1 MVEYTL
7 KDFDFLKVSSTFA
20 SIGYKDANGNI
31 HIARNIELSPDG
43 KGAYTGYATFD
54 DNVSYGF
61 YSDGNAY
68 DIQGNFFAKLGIV
81 ETTIT
86 KTTGTKLVRETN
98 SDGSANARPFP
109 RYGTS
114 VATETSSTQDSSS
127 DAVSG
132 EVFSIATLQPRE
144 EIAMHCLKSMLHAY
158 DTPLLIDNTKIKLL
172 VEKSFLFA
180 QEFIN
185 QAVLYRE
192 KETTSSTAESSKY
205 ASVDSDSLS
214 SDTDKLLYNI
224 STALTNMMAQS
235 KNQYADQQR
244 NGLKVSTTDLNIKTT
259 FPDTIHANISGSI
272 SAEVSG
278 SVSSEVS
285 GSITTKS
292 EDTPSETT

>member
-1 MVEYTL
+1 MTEYTL
-7 KDFDFLKVSSTFA
+7 KDFDFIKVSSTFA

-98 SDGSANARPFP
+98 SDGTSNARPFP
-109 RYGTS
+109 RYSTS

-132 EVFSIATLQPRE
+132 EVFSIAALQPRE
-144 EIAMHCLKSMLHAY
+144 EIAMHCLESMLHPY
-158 DTPLLIDNTKIKLL
+158 DNPLLIDNTKIKLL

-224 STALTNMMAQS
+224 YTALTNMMAQS

-259 FPDTIHANISGSI
+259 FPDSIHADISGSI

-278 SVSSEVS
+278 S
-285 GSITTKS
+285 ITTKS
-292 EDTPSETT
+292 EGTPSETT

>member
-1 MVEYTL
+1 
-7 KDFDFLKVSSTFA
+7 
-20 SIGYKDANGNI
+20 
-31 HIARNIELSPDG
+31 
-43 KGAYTGYATFD
+43 
-54 DNVSYGF
+54 
-61 YSDGNAY
+61 
-68 DIQGNFFAKLGIV
+68 
-81 ETTIT
+81 
-86 KTTGTKLVRETN
+86 
-98 SDGSANARPFP
+98 
-109 RYGTS
+109 
-114 VATETSSTQDSSS
+114 
-127 DAVSG
+127 
-132 EVFSIATLQPRE
+132 
-144 EIAMHCLKSMLHAY
+144 MHCLESMLHPY
-158 DTPLLIDNTKIKLL
+158 DNPLLIDNTKIKLL

-224 STALTNMMAQS
+224 STALTNMMAQD
-235 KNQYADQQR
+235 KNQYADQQK
-244 NGLKVSTTDLNIKTT
+244 NGLKVNTSDITVKTT
-259 FPDTIHANISGSI
+259 FPDTIHAEISGSI